1 MSFLKEKLRGSG
13 HLKDNKCLFIN
24 RRTVYEKLSHT
35 EVDKIRHMI
44 HEEFSRF
51 IKKKGGPRN
60 RTMDA
65 EFPSYG
71 NLIDMNTKDS
81 LGWTPFMN
89 ACTKGHKGAAFYLLL
104 VGGHKRTQVQR
115 SSLQRNLDE
124 SILCF

>member
-71 NLIDMNTKDS
+71 NY
-81 LGWTPFMN
+81 
-89 ACTKGHKGAAFYLLL
+89 FYIIYKLSNIV
-104 VGGHKRTQVQR
+104 VGGHKTT
-115 SSLQRNLDE
+115 
-124 SILCF
+124 